1 MTNIEK
7 LEIIIKTL
15 VKMIK
20 INFPCLLIG
29 IVLFILTL
37 MLITKITKNKSWL
50 RNIINELK

>member
-29 IVLFILTL
+29 VVLFILTL